1 MSDYAVVE
9 NPAGPVFVAV
19 TTEYNP
25 YRKSDE
31 PVPLERAVV
40 LDRDAEFVR
49 FCCFVDGILAFLN
62 VVMLLN
68 PIALFPLL
76 ASIWGNYGV
85 KTYNYR
91 LLVSF
96 LVYQYLYS
104 LGRWGLLGY
113 ALWYNFERE
122 TEDDYRYW
130 VLMSVLP
137 LMQTYITWRV
147 QKFYNTLK
155 NIYINTTA
163 YSEV

>member
-1 MSDYAVVE
+1 MDEDKYSVVE
-9 NPAGPVFVAV
+9 NPEGPVFIAV
-19 TTEYNP
+19 TTQYNP
-25 YRKSDE
+25 YRKSED
-31 PVPLERAVV
+31 PVPLERAVS
-40 LDRDAEFVR
+40 LDRDADFVR
-49 FCCFVDGILAFLN
+49 FCCVMDGILAFMN

-68 PIALFPLL
+68 PVAMFPLI
-76 ASIWGNYGV
+76 ASSWGYYGV
-85 KTYNYR
+85 KTYNHR

-104 LGRWGLLGY
+104 LGRWALLGY
-113 ALWYNFERE
+113 AVGWNRS
-122 TEDDYRYW
+122 EDDYRYW
-130 VLMSVLP
+130 VLMGILP